1 MAKKGNGNGFFGGFD
16 TVPKSNVDD
25 FDRGFGL
32 DYDFGGKLSKQGR
45 EKPLF
50 QDAGFTEEYM
60 RSRDNNAPEA
70 ISNNYNDEVSESD
83 IIGSDFTDPK
93 NQQGFQDML
102 LFDKLD
108 NVNIGKKSTRGV
120 SKDVKLKRRFS
131 RARKQALATGG
142 NPIDPNEERRYSRI
156 GPTRNFG
163 RSAGDGDDLY

>member
-102 LFDKLD
+102 LFDNLD
-108 NVNIGKKSTRGV
+108 NGTTRGV
-120 SKDVKLKRRFS
+120 TD
-131 RARKQALATGG
+131 
-142 NPIDPNEERRYSRI
+142 
-156 GPTRNFG
+156 NFG
-163 RSAGDGDDLY
+163 EWWEDPMRHDLPGIDTMIRGVPLGYDSRKGKKAHDEIVSIFGVPKL